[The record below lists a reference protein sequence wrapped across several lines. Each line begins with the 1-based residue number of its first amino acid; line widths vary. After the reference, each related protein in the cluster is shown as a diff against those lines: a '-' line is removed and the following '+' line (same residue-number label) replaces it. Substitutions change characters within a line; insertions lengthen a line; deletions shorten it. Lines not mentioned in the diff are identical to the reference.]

1 MEAKKS
7 SFQFERPILL
17 NLIYNENSE
26 FELKDEIKIK
36 VDLETNVDT
45 GENDTDADVY
55 VTLKTIGDDLPF
67 YIEAE
72 MYSKF
77 TWDKEFKN
85 ENMQKILKTNA
96 ASVLVSYI
104 RNIVANITSS
114 SRYPTWHIPFLDL
127 RKENDD

>member
-1 MEAKKS
+1 METKKS

-17 NLIYNENSE
+17 NLIYNENND
-26 FELKDEIKIK
+26 FELKDEVEIK

-45 GENDTDADVY
+45 RENNADVY
-55 VTLKTIGDDLPF
+55 VVLKTIGDNLPF
-67 YIEAE
+67 YIEVE

-77 TWDKEFKN
+77 VWNEEMKN
-85 ENMQKILKTNA
+85 ENLQNILETNA
-96 ASVLVSYI
+96 ALVLVSYI

-127 RKENDD
+127 RKEKDN

>member
-1 MEAKKS
+1 METKKS

-17 NLIYNENSE
+17 NLIYNENND
-26 FELKDEIKIK
+26 FELKDEVEIK

-45 GENDTDADVY
+45 RENNADVY
-55 VTLKTIGDDLPF
+55 VVLKTIGDNLPF
-67 YIEAE
+67 YIEVE

-77 TWDKEFKN
+77 VWNEEMKN
-85 ENMQKILKTNA
+85 ENLQNILETNA
-96 ASVLVSYI
+96 ALVLVSYI

-127 RKENDD
+127 RKEKNN

>member
-1 MEAKKS
+1 MCD
-7 SFQFERPILL
+7 
-17 NLIYNENSE
+17 
-26 FELKDEIKIK
+26 DEITEKIK

-77 TWDKEFKN
+77 TWDEEFKN